1 MIAIQNMIIHPKKV
15 LTILCILCFQ
25 MHSFGQDKTVDEIL
39 SESQNTMK
47 NFQNM
52 SCDMNYKW
60 YETYTTTKPSISYI
74 GNLIKFENTVYSKIN
89 KTFFITD
96 SKLNM
101 AIKCNEAEKAFI
113 VTNNAKIAE
122 SQSPLEVLN
131 MFIKQFK
138 TKHVKDN
145 GNQWICTLTT
155 DVITQLPYGKVE
167 IYINKE
173 TALIEKQVLYFLSR
187 VPYKNE
193 KGEREI
199 GSPRMEIKLS
209 NYKTNLSKQEKN
221 MTKIASYVKKTG
233 NEIVPTTAYKE
244 FKISQY

>member
-1 MIAIQNMIIHPKKV
+1 MTIHPKKI

-25 MHSFGQDKTVDEIL
+25 MYSFGQDKTVNEIL
-39 SESQNTMK
+39 IESQNTMK
-47 NFQNM
+47 NFQSMSCNM
-52 SCDMNYKW
+52 SYKW
-60 YETYTTTKPSISYI
+60 YETYTTETPSISYL
-74 GNLIKFENTVYSKIN
+74 GNLIKFEETVYSKIN

-122 SQSPLEVLN
+122 NQSPLELLN

-138 TKHVKDN
+138 VKEMKDN
-145 GNQWICTLTT
+145 GSQWICTLTT

-173 TALIEKQVLYFLSR
+173 TALVEKQVLYFLSR

-193 KGEREI
+193 KGERKI

-209 NYKTNLSKQEKN
+209 NYKKNLSKQEKN
-221 MTKIASYVKKTG
+221 IIKIASYVKKTG
-233 NEIVPTTAYKE
+233 KTLVPTTAYKE